1 MLFLEG
7 EAMARALRLLGLL
20 TTLIML
26 IVIIMG
32 ALVTNTG
39 SAQGCGHHWPLCYGQ
54 VVPTMHTH
62 QTWIEFSHRAVTGL
76 AGILILVLAVWSW
89 ISYSK
94 VKWVKMLSV
103 GTVLFVVI
111 QAVLGGLAVIWPESS
126 FVLALHFGISLIS
139 FVTVLLLTFI
149 LYEQSK
155 WKHTFSPSLTNGF
168 RTNILLLFIYLY
180 VVIYSGAFVRH
191 TDSSLGCL
199 DFPLCNG
206 KLIPNLYSRAGVQFS
221 HRFLA
226 GVLVIWLV
234 LTFIHV
240 ARHYK
245 NLRLFY
251 WGSFWSIIIILCQA
265 ISGILVIYTRMRLN
279 LLLLHSFFVT
289 LLFGVLSILFM
300 VAFRKPQQKS

>member
-1 MLFLEG
+1 
-7 EAMARALRLLGLL
+7 MARALRLLGLL

-54 VVPTMHTH
+54 VLPTMHTH

-76 AGILILVLAVWSW
+76 AGIMILVLAVWSW

-94 VKWVKMLSV
+94 VKWVKMLAI
-103 GTVLFVVI
+103 GTVLFVII
-111 QAVLGGLAVIWPESS
+111 QAVLGGLAVIWDQSS
-126 FVLALHFGISLIS
+126 FILALHFGISLIS

-155 WKHTFSPSLTNGF
+155 WKQTFSPRLSKGF

-206 KLIPNLYSRAGVQFS
+206 KLIPNLNSRAGVQFS

-226 GVLVIWLV
+226 GVLVVWLV

-240 ARHYK
+240 ARNYK
-245 NLRLFY
+245 ELRLFY
-251 WGSFWSIIIILCQA
+251 WGFIANMVIVLCQA
-265 ISGILVIYTRMRLN
+265 VSGILVIYTRMQLN

-289 LLFGVLSILFM
+289 LLFGVLSLFFM
-300 VAFRKPQQKS
+300 VAFRKSDQKA

>member
-1 MLFLEG
+1 MT
-7 EAMARALRLLGLL
+7 RALRLLGLL
-20 TTLIML
+20 TSIIML

-76 AGILILVLAVWSW
+76 AGIMILILAVWSW
-89 ISYSK
+89 ISYHK
-94 VKWVKMLSV
+94 VKWVKMLSI
-103 GTVLFVVI
+103 GTVLFVII
-111 QAVLGGLAVIWPESS
+111 QAVLGGLAVIWPQSS

-139 FVTVLLLTFI
+139 FATVLLLTFI

-155 WKHTFSPSLTNGF
+155 WKRTFAPKLTKGF
-168 RTNILLLFIYLY
+168 RANILLLFIYLY

-206 KLIPNLYSRAGVQFS
+206 KLVPNLYSRAGVQFS
-221 HRFLA
+221 HRFIA
-226 GVLVIWLV
+226 GLLVLWLV
-234 LTFIHV
+234 LTFIHI
-240 ARHYK
+240 ARHYRH
-245 NLRLFY
+245 LPLFY
-251 WGSFWSIIIILCQA
+251 WASFWNIIIILFQA
-265 ISGILVIYTRMRLN
+265 ATGILVIYTRMQLN

-289 LLFGVLSILFM
+289 LLFGVMSLLFM
-300 VAFRKPQQKS
+300 VAFRKQNTES